1 MSKVALITGASS
13 GIGRELAKELAI
25 RHYNLILVSRRRN
38 VLEGLA
44 EELRD
49 KYGVNAWP
57 IDHDLSDLSRINELV
72 DRVRGLG
79 IEVSILVNNAGA
91 GLWGGSSRLSWQ

>member
-1 MSKVALITGASS
+1 MGRVALLTGASS

-25 RHYNLILVSRRRN
+25 RRYDLVLVSRRRN

-49 KYGVNAWP
+49 RYGVNAWP
-57 IDHDLSDLSRINELV
+57 IDHDLSDLGRINELV
-72 DRVRGLG
+72 DRIIPHAYRD
-79 IEVSILVNNAGA
+79 
-91 GLWGGSSRLSWQ
+91 